1 MVEVYAIKV
10 TRDIEEDEY
19 SKLLAFASEEKRRR
33 VNKIKKREDAVR
45 TLLADV
51 MFRIILIE
59 KFGLNNE
66 DVVIY
71 NNEYGKPF
79 LKDKSIFFSIS
90 HSCQW
95 VSVAVDRKNLGVDV
109 EKIRDVNLNVAK
121 RFFSRDEFEDMMRAP
136 DKIDYFFTLW
146 TLKESYVKTLGV
158 GLHIPL
164 SSFTIKIGD
173 EIKLLSEK
181 DNKYHFKQY
190 CVDDDYKMAVCAES
204 DLFCNEVNIVS
215 IDEIFDFI

>member
-1 MVEVYAIKV
+1 MVEIYAVKV
-10 TRDIEEDEY
+10 TRDIDEY
-19 SKLLAFASEEKRRR
+19 EYEKLSAFSSEEKRRR
-33 VNKIKKREDAVR
+33 VSKIKKREDAVR

-51 MFRIILIE
+51 MLRIILIE
-59 KFGLNNE
+59 KFGLSNI
-66 DVVIY
+66 DIAFC

-95 VSVAVDRKNLGVDV
+95 VSVAVDRKNLGIDI

-121 RFFSRDEFEDMMRAP
+121 RFFSPDEFEDMMKTS

-146 TLKESYVKTLGV
+146 TLKESYVKALGM

-164 SSFTIKIGD
+164 NSFTIKIGD

-181 DNKYHFKQY
+181 DNKYHFRQF
-190 CVDDDYKMAVCAES
+190 CVDDEYKMAVCAES
-204 DLFCNEVNIVS
+204 NLFCNEINVVN
-215 IDEIFDFI
+215 IDEIFNFI

>member
-1 MVEVYAIKV
+1 
-10 TRDIEEDEY
+10 
-19 SKLLAFASEEKRRR
+19 
-33 VNKIKKREDAVR
+33 
-45 TLLADV
+45 V
-51 MFRIILIE
+51 MFRIILIK

-66 DVVIY
+66 GIVFY

-95 VSVAVDRKNLGVDV
+95 VSVAVDRKSLGIDV
-109 EKIRDVNLNVAK
+109 EKIRNVNLNVAK
-121 RFFSRDEFEDMMRAP
+121 RFFSRDEFEDMIKSP

-146 TLKESYVKTLGV
+146 TLKESYVKALGM

-181 DNKYHFKQY
+181 NSKYYFRQFY
-190 CVDDDYKMAVCAES
+190 VDDGYKMAVCAE
-204 DLFCNEVNIVS
+204 DDEFQEDVNI
-215 IDEIFDFI
+215 INLNDIFDFI

>member
-1 MVEVYAIKV
+1 MVEVYAVKV
-10 TRDIEEDEY
+10 TRDIDECEY
-19 SKLLAFASEEKRRR
+19 EKLSAFSSEEKRRR
-33 VNKIKKREDAVR
+33 VSKIKKREDAVR

-51 MFRIILIE
+51 MLRIILIE
-59 KFGLNNE
+59 KFGLSNI
-66 DVVIY
+66 DIVFC

-95 VSVAVDRKNLGVDV
+95 VSVAVDRKNLGIDI

-121 RFFSRDEFEDMMRAP
+121 RFFSPDEFEDMMKTS

-146 TLKESYVKTLGV
+146 TLKESYVKALGM
-158 GLHIPL
+158 GLHVPL
-164 SSFTIKIGD
+164 NSFTIKIGD
-173 EIKLLSEK
+173 EIKLLSDK
-181 DNKYHFKQY
+181 DNKYHFRQF

-204 DLFCNEVNIVS
+204 NLFCNEINIVN
-215 IDEIFDFI
+215 IDEIFNFI